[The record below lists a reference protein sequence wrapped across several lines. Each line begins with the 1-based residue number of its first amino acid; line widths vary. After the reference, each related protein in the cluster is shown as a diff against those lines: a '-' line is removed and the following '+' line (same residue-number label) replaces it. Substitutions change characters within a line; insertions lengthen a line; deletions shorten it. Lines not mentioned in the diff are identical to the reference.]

1 MSLYQITGSITTI
14 GGTAVANA
22 TTVGNASIVYINNH
36 HSDTVTI
43 TIADSADATIG
54 TFKLKEE
61 TTIFLAKEPSHQL
74 FASNTSVEYSA
85 AAAVAPMA
93 WGRTSTF

>member
-1 MSLYQITGSITTI
+1 MSLYQITGPITTI
-14 GGTAVANA
+14 GGTAVGNA
-22 TTVGNASIVYINNH
+22 TTVGNASIVYINNQH
-36 HSDTVTI
+36 TDTVTI

-54 TFKLKEE
+54 SFKLKEE
-61 TTIFLAKEPSHQL
+61 ETIFLAKQSSHQL
-74 FASNTSVEYSA
+74 FASNTAVEYSA